1 MTSPWLF
8 TLRITPS
15 DHNENGRVCVS
26 DHDENSRVCVGRVPW
41 GLPDE
46 NDKGIAAHKT
56 TIELFFEHRKICKR
70 TIARDQAAY
79 SFIAK
84 SKIDVEEK

>member
-26 DHDENSRVCVGRVPW
+26 DHNENGRVCVGRVPW
-41 GLPDE
+41 GQPDE

-56 TIELFFEHRKICKR
+56 TIKIIFFDHRRICKR
-70 TIARDQAAY
+70 IIARDQAAY

-84 SKIDVEEK
+84 SK

>member
-1 MTSPWLF
+1 MTSPWAF

-26 DHDENSRVCVGRVPW
+26 DHNENGRVCVGRVPW
-41 GLPDE
+41 GQPDE

-56 TIELFFEHRKICKR
+56 TIKIIFLTTEGYVNESSHGIRQRIPLLLRANSC
-70 TIARDQAAY
+70 
-79 SFIAK
+79 
-84 SKIDVEEK
+84 